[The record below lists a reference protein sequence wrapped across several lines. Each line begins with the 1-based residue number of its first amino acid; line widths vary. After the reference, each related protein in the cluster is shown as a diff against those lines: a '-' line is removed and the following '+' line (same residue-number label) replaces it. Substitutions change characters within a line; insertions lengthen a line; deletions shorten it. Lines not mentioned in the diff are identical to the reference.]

1 MYHRWFTEVEWD
13 GRRKNKSPDRGCV
26 TILALFRV
34 YHFHKDS
41 RRAREIYLLW
51 VS

>member
-1 MYHRWFTEVEWD
+1 MEGE
-13 GRRKNKSPDRGCV
+13 KINLQIGCV

-41 RRAREIYLLW
+41 HRAREIYLLR